1 MTYSSEK
8 LCLRWNDFQ
17 HNIVSSYQE
26 LHKGSDF
33 SDVTLVCEED
43 KQFEAH
49 RLILSACSP
58 FFSRI
63 LKRNKHSH
71 PMIYM
76 RGIRANDME
85 DILDFIYL
93 GEASIY
99 QDNLESYLALAEE
112 LQLKGLAG
120 LEDHTQNAAEDN
132 IVKQKLIKPK
142 IYYVYQQDNNYQ
154 SKATDRIV
162 SHTNNGLIVMILSQ
176 LMMKNM
182 LFLTKPLLKILN

>member
-1 MTYSSEK
+1 MTYLSEK

-17 HNIVSSYQE
+17 HSIVSSYQE

-49 RLILSACSP
+49 ILILSACSP

-63 LKRNKHSH
+63 LNGNKHSH

-142 IYYVYQQDNNYQ
+142 IYSVYQQDNNI
-154 SKATDRIV
+154 K
-162 SHTNNGLIVMILSQ
+162 SH
-176 LMMKNM
+176 
-182 LFLTKPLLKILN
+182 